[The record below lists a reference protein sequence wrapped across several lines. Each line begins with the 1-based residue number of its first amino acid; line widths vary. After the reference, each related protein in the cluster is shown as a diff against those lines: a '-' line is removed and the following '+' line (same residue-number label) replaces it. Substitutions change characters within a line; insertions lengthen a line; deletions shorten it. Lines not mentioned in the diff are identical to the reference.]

1 MKDRENIR
9 VAWVI
14 PAMDGNYWQ
23 PLLREYTELYP
34 QTNVYTGRW
43 PGFLPRLTDAFAV
56 EIVGKTQVIETS
68 KLSATGYTPN
78 VALASPKIV
87 SYLLKFKPNV
97 IFAQGFSIWT
107 ILTLVFKPLGR
118 WKVIINYDGSSPRA
132 DYRNSWLRTA
142 QRRIMVALTDGFI
155 TNSNAGKAYLTEI
168 INARGSKVFARPYQ
182 VADVSALFNGE
193 SKNLQQKIKQKELKH
208 PVFLFVGQII
218 HRKGLSYL
226 LNSCT
231 ILRKEGIRDY
241 SLLILGE
248 GVQREELETFTQEQN
263 LEDCVQWIGKVEY
276 DRLGAYFSSSDVFIL
291 PTLEDVWG
299 VVVLEAM
306 ACGKPIIC
314 SQFAGAAEMVVE
326 GENGYIFDP
335 HQPEILAEIMLR
347 FIKNPNLALSMSQK
361 SLELIDKHNPKEAAK
376 FLAKVTSSVWGN

>member
-1 MKDRENIR
+1 
-9 VAWVI
+9 
-14 PAMDGNYWQ
+14 
-23 PLLREYTELYP
+23 
-34 QTNVYTGRW
+34 
-43 PGFLPRLTDAFAV
+43 
-56 EIVGKTQVIETS
+56 
-68 KLSATGYTPN
+68 
-78 VALASPKIV
+78 
-87 SYLLKFKPNV
+87 
-97 IFAQGFSIWT
+97 
-107 ILTLVFKPLGR
+107 LGR